1 MFIRS
6 DFGLRWY
13 RIDDFKE
20 DAPHFTTLDVIV
32 TVITLCEVKKEPVDQ
47 KKSI

>member
-1 MFIRS
+1 MVIRS
-6 DFGLRWY
+6 EFGMSWY
-13 RIDDFKE
+13 RIDDHKE

-32 TVITLCEVKKEPVDQ
+32 TVITLFKVKKEPVDR